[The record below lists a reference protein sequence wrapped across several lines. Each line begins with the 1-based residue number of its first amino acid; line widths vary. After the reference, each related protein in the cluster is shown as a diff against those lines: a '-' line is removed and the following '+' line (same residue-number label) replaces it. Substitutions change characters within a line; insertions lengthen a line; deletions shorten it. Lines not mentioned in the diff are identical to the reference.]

1 MNKKIIIAIIIL
13 LGISFLPFLYKNI
26 INEELS
32 PYEEVQVIDIS
43 ENSILEVE
51 GEEVYKAKLIG
62 VDNVKKGELYYAVA
76 HEFLVDNLKGKTVYI
91 EKDIL
96 EKDNYGYFLV
106 YVWFKKPSNISN
118 EFVSRKLFNYM
129 IIKEGLAKVSATP
142 PNLKYINYLLEAERI
157 AKEQERRIWR

>member
-96 EKDNYGYFLV
+96 EKDNYGYF
-106 YVWFKKPSNISN
+106 
-118 EFVSRKLFNYM
+118 
-129 IIKEGLAKVSATP
+129 
-142 PNLKYINYLLEAERI
+142 
-157 AKEQERRIWR
+157 